1 VAWKRALQLVIPH
14 VADTL
19 TSELHDHWSGFL
31 EEAGRMDRHQFFAAL
46 ETMAPLIAAVGG
58 DVGVIEA
65 IEAIDDIGRS
75 WP

>member
-1 VAWKRALQLVIPH
+1 VVTH

-19 TSELHDHWSGFL
+19 KPELHDHWRNFL
-31 EEAGRMDRHQFFAAL
+31 EDAKRTDRHQLFSTL
-46 ETMAPLIAAVGG
+46 ETMAPLLTALGG
-58 DVGVIEA
+58 DAGVIEA